1 MRETKGGQIE
11 VIWLVADVDIM
22 VVVVVVSVV
31 ERGLVLV
38 RAGRGFGKVGR

>member
-22 VVVVVVSVV
+22 VVVVVSVV

-38 RAGRGFGKVGR
+38 RAGRGFGKVGS